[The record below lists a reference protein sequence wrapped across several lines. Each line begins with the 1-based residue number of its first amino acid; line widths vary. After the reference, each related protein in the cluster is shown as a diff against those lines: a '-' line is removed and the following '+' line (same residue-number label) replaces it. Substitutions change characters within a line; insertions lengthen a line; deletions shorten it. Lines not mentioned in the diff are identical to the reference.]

1 MDIRI
6 HAVTM
11 KEALAF
17 AEERIMEGKPSMI
30 ATANAE
36 MIMIAQEDRDLAR
49 ILNGADLVVPDG
61 AGVLWAGEQLGTPFP
76 ERVTGA
82 DLTVELLKRASAMN
96 WPVYFLGGNPGVA
109 AKAAKKF
116 MEEHGSFSLVGC
128 HDGYFNE
135 EEEKKIIEDI
145 KKSGAKLLFAGLG
158 VPKQEKWLYAHR
170 EELGLLSMGIGGVF
184 DVMSGNLK
192 RAPLWM
198 QRNRL
203 EWAYRLYLQP
213 SRIGRMMALPR
224 FMRAVKNGK
233 KNAGV
238 SDAEK
243 TCYTAGG
250 LPFHSGNLPYR
261 SGALLYE
268 MVLPGGD
275 TLCTVSVFYLFLP
288 LPAQK

>member
-1 MDIRI
+1 MIEDSIISHVVMDIRI

-17 AEERIMEGKPSMI
+17 AEKAIESGKPSMI

-36 MIMIAQEDRDLAR
+36 MIMIAQEDKELGH
-49 ILNGADLVVPDG
+49 ILNHADLVVPDG

-82 DLTVELLKRASAMN
+82 DLTVELLKRASVMC
-96 WPVYFLGGNPGVA
+96 WPVYFLGGKPGVA

-116 MEEHGSFSLVGC
+116 MEEHGTFSLVGC

-135 EEEKKIIEDI
+135 EEEKEIIEDI
-145 KKSGAKLLFAGLG
+145 KKSGAKILFAGLG
-158 VPKQEKWLYAHR
+158 VPKQEKWLYAHK
-170 EELGLLSMGIGGVF
+170 EELGVLSMGIGGVF

-198 QRNRL
+198 QKHRL

-213 SRIGRMMALPR
+213 SRIGRMMALPK
-224 FMRAVKNGK
+224 FMQAVKKWK
-233 KNAGV
+233 K
-238 SDAEK
+238 ER
-243 TCYTAGG
+243 
-250 LPFHSGNLPYR
+250 R
-261 SGALLYE
+261 S
-268 MVLPGGD
+268 
-275 TLCTVSVFYLFLP
+275 
-288 LPAQK
+288 K

>member
-1 MDIRI
+1 MKDDLMTSHVVMDIRI

-11 KEALAF
+11 KEALDW
-17 AEERIMEGKPSMI
+17 AEKRILDEKPSMI

-36 MIMIAQEDRDLAR
+36 MIMMAQEDKELFR
-49 ILNGADLVVPDG
+49 ILNSADLVVPDG
-61 AGVLWAGEQLGTPFP
+61 AGVLWAGDKLGTPFP

-82 DLTVELLKRASAMN
+82 DLTTELLKRASEMK
-96 WPVYFLGGNPGVA
+96 WPVYFLGGAPGVA

-116 MEEHGSFSLVGC
+116 MEDHGSFSLVGC
-128 HDGYFNE
+128 HDGYFDE
-135 EEEKKIIEDI
+135 EEEKRIIEDI

-158 VPKQEKWLYAHR
+158 VPKQEKWLDLHK
-170 EELGLLSMGIGGVF
+170 EELGVLAMGIGGVF

-224 FMRAVKNGK
+224 FMQAVRKWK
-233 KNAGV
+233 KQRGSN
-238 SDAEK
+238 
-243 TCYTAGG
+243 
-250 LPFHSGNLPYR
+250 
-261 SGALLYE
+261 
-268 MVLPGGD
+268 
-275 TLCTVSVFYLFLP
+275 
-288 LPAQK
+288 

>member
-1 MDIRI
+1 MKDRTLTSHVVMDIRI

-17 AEERIMEGKPSMI
+17 AEERTMEGKPSMI

-224 FMRAVKNGK
+224 FMRAVKKWK
-233 KNAGV
+233 KERG
-238 SDAEK
+238 SK
-243 TCYTAGG
+243 
-250 LPFHSGNLPYR
+250 
-261 SGALLYE
+261 
-268 MVLPGGD
+268 
-275 TLCTVSVFYLFLP
+275 
-288 LPAQK
+288 

>member
-1 MDIRI
+1 MKDLTLTSHVVMDIRI

-17 AEERIMEGKPSMI
+17 AEKRIMEGKPSMI

-36 MIMIAQEDRDLAR
+36 MIMIAQKDHELAR

-61 AGVLWAGEQLGTPFP
+61 AGVLWAGEKLGTPFP

-82 DLTVELLKRASAMN
+82 DLTTELLKKASAMN

-109 AKAAKKF
+109 AKAARKF
-116 MEEHGSFSLVGC
+116 MEDHGSFSLVGC

-158 VPKQEKWLYAHR
+158 VPKQEKWLYAHK
-170 EELGLLSMGIGGVF
+170 EKLGVLSMGIGGVF

-213 SRIGRMMALPR
+213 SRIGRMMALPK
-224 FMRAVKNGK
+224 FMRAVGK
-233 KNAGV
+233 WKK
-238 SDAEK
+238 ER
-243 TCYTAGG
+243 
-250 LPFHSGNLPYR
+250 R
-261 SGALLYE
+261 S
-268 MVLPGGD
+268 
-275 TLCTVSVFYLFLP
+275 
-288 LPAQK
+288 Q